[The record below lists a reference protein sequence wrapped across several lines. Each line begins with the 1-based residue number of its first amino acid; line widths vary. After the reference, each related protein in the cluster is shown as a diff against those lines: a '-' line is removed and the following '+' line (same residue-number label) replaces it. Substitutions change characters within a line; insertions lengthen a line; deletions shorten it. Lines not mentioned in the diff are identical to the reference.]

1 MEILEELALDLPQ
14 SLKTFLIPQPIHKIR
29 ALRKRLRIITRWSE
43 IQDTVGWIGVVISQF
58 YNADTVIRQWNG
70 KDFKKFLSGLRDF
83 QPHLM
88 ERVMLYWPG
97 IPNVLMSTNRM
108 KKNHADCLGLEPSE
122 PHKMINF
129 LPEGDPDQNKL
140 AGIEEISIRSTLP
153 IWRWQQNSCSLD
165 ASLLFGTLVI
175 QFMPER
181 VLEYRKLHGVED
193 KGLFDATYNTIDSW
207 ERGAGRTWD
216 DWSVSAMTGLRNK
229 VRALLKERQIH
240 VTINSAVA
248 DTLPK
253 IIPVCFR
260 SPKLF
265 FQYHCLAKGCSHIS
279 SDEGRDRMKKTT
291 TPEWFH
297 FPATNNSSTQEV
309 WDTIVANNC
318 II

>member
-108 KKNHADCLGLEPSE
+108 KKNHADGLGLEPSE

-129 LPEGDPDQNKL
+129 LPEGEQAGWDRRNLDTLDL
-140 AGIEEISIRSTLP
+140 AHMALATE
-153 IWRWQQNSCSLD
+153 
-165 ASLLFGTLVI
+165 LLFARCFPPL
-175 QFMPER
+175 
-181 VLEYRKLHGVED
+181 
-193 KGLFDATYNTIDSW
+193 
-207 ERGAGRTWD
+207 WD
-216 DWSVSAMTGLRNK
+216 PSHSVHARASA
-229 VRALLKERQIH
+229 
-240 VTINSAVA
+240 
-248 DTLPK
+248 
-253 IIPVCFR
+253 
-260 SPKLF
+260 
-265 FQYHCLAKGCSHIS
+265 
-279 SDEGRDRMKKTT
+279 
-291 TPEWFH
+291 
-297 FPATNNSSTQEV
+297 
-309 WDTIVANNC
+309 
-318 II
+318 